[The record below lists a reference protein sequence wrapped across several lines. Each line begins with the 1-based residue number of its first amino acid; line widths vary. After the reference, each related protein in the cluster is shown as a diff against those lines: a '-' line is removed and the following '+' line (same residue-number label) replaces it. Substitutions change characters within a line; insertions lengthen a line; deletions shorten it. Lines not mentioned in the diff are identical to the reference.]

1 MTFWSMQTV
10 AKQNGTELK
19 VLAGGTMYLLLP
31 LLLCGS
37 VFAVEQTATYNGEH
51 AGDQFGIPV
60 SNAGDVDGD
69 TFVYMLIGASLE
81 DIRFS

>member
-1 MTFWSMQTV
+1 MQTV

-19 VLAGGTMYLLLP
+19 VLAGRTMYLLLS

-51 AGDQFGIPV
+51 TGDQFSISV
-60 SNAGDVDGD
+60 SNAGDVAVD
-69 TFVYMLIGASLE
+69 TFVYLLIGASLG
-81 DIRFS
+81 DIKLG